1 MTKRKHPG
9 IQPRGNAW
17 RAEVCVN
24 GHRDSATFNTLAEAK
39 SWREHRTAE
48 LKLLNRP
55 PQRSGE
61 QAKLTLRELLE
72 QQKDELDI
80 RTRRSALA
88 HDARVRKIVSI
99 DVGQQSPRPI
109 GEIVVKQLTDKDFL
123 NYKKARL
130 NDGVARST
138 VKRELNLLRAAFNR
152 LIEAGAILHN
162 PVRSAIKSLPK
173 NDPEVGNL
181 LSVSERQCFIEQCEV
196 TALNPRRNPW
206 LSFAFAFAAATA
218 LRKAELL
225 ALEWSDVD
233 YENAVVKVERV
244 DDLPDK
250 KGKRTSHG
258 TKNGEVRETPLSQ
271 EALEILRCVPRSVDP
286 ALRHRVF
293 PITYDALKSAFRR
306 VREKAGTRHFR
317 WHDLRHIAAT
327 EALARLGDI
336 AFVAV
341 VTGHRDWKSL
351 KRYTHPTAKDVAK
364 LLGSSPA
371 ERLSSTSQSTMRESR

>member
-1 MTKRKHPG
+1 MTKRKHAG

-109 GEIVVKQLTDKDFL
+109 GDIVVKQLTDRDFI
-123 NYKKARL
+123 NYKKTRL

-173 NDPEVGNL
+173 KDPEVGNL
-181 LSVSERQCFIEQCEV
+181 LGVSERERFIEQCEV
-196 TALNPRRNPW
+196 NASNPRRNPW
-206 LSFAFAFAAATA
+206 LSHAFAFSAATA

-225 ALEWSDVD
+225 ALEWTDVD
-233 YENAVVKVERV
+233 FENAVLRVQRV
-244 DDLPDK
+244 DDLPDS
-250 KGKRTSHG
+250 KGKRTTRG
-258 TKNGEVRETPLSQ
+258 TKNGEERETPLSV
-271 EALEILRCVPRSVDP
+271 EALEILRSVPRAVDP
-286 ALRHRVF
+286 ALRHKVF
-293 PITYDALKSAFRR
+293 PITYEALKSAFRR

-317 WHDLRHIAAT
+317 WHDLRHMAAT
-327 EALARLGDI
+327 DALARLGNI
-336 AFVAV
+336 AHVAV
-341 VTGHRDWKSL
+341 VTGHRDWESL

-364 LLGSSPA
+364 LLGARLA
-371 ERLSSTSQSTMRESR
+371 ERSSSTSQPS